1 MAKNKEESI
10 FKDPRAPK
18 PVNINPEKANQII
31 EDQLRRV
38 ASKPESSPKKQNETR
53 H

>member
-18 PVNINPEKANQII
+18 PVVVNPEKINQIV
-31 EDQLRRV
+31 EDQLKRV
-38 ASKPESSPKKQNETR
+38 ASKPESSPKRQK
-53 H
+53 